1 MFCESRR
8 AKIKIVAEPKKRV
21 IKLRYLLS
29 KKSRTIPKKLI
40 ARSVHEQMVIK
51 LWSSG
56 ELETSKTRKAPFFRC
71 QRYQAVS
78 SRQAIKIIMKIRM

>member
-1 MFCESRR
+1 M
-8 AKIKIVAEPKKRV
+8 
-21 IKLRYLLS
+21 RYLLS
-29 KKSRTIPKKLI
+29 KKSRTIPKTLI

-56 ELETSKTRKAPFFRC
+56 ELETSKTRKEPFLRC

-78 SRQAIKIIMKIRM
+78 SRQAIKMIMKIRM